1 MLVRDVNP
9 FGEELEDAVVEHLV
23 VRARKMVV
31 KHRRNGEYDDGG
43 ELRVEREVV
52 RLAVGYGV

>member
-9 FGEELEDAVVEHLV
+9 FEVDLEDAVLEHLV
-23 VRARKMVV
+23 LRARKMVV

-43 ELRVEREVV
+43 ELRAEREDV
-52 RLAVGYGV
+52 RLAVGYGM

>member
-9 FGEELEDAVVEHLV
+9 FEEALEDAVVEHLV

-31 KHRRNGEYDDGG
+31 KHRRNGKYDDGG
-43 ELRVEREVV
+43 ELRAEREDV